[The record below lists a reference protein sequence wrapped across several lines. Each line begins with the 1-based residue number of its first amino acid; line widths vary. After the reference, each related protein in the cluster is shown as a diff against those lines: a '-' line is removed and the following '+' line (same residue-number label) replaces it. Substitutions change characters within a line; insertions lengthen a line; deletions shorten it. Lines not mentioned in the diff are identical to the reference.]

1 MRRLTAEGAVRI
13 STWMM
18 RRDALRAIGG
28 NLEALAR
35 AQRQSVSGRRIETV
49 SDDPA
54 GASQVMRLDAH
65 LRDIEQFRKNAASA
79 STRLST
85 EDAVLKSARELID
98 RARGLALSGATA
110 SPSDPLRQ
118 QALAEMDAIKD
129 QLVALG
135 NTKLG
140 DEFLFGGGQTG
151 NPPFRLDGTYL
162 GDSTVRRATIDQQLT
177 MDTNHTGDVM
187 LGSALAA
194 FDSLVAQLQIGDA
207 ESIRQ
212 QDTVLASAQQDL
224 LTVQTEVG
232 ARLQTIEK
240 SNTYLA
246 GRATM
251 FAERRDTIRDVDPA
265 EAVVEVVA
273 RQNALERAYAVIGRV
288 LSTNLVDFLQ

>member
-1 MRRLTAEGAVRI
+1 MRI

-35 AQRQSVSGRRIETV
+35 AQRQSVSGHRIETV

-85 EDAVLKSARELID
+85 ENAVLKSARELID
-98 RARGLALSGATA
+98 RARGLALSGATT

-118 QALAEMDAIKD
+118 EALAEMAAIKD

-140 DEFLFGGGQTG
+140 DEYLFGGGQTA

-177 MDTNHTGDVM
+177 VDTNHTGDVM
-187 LGSALAA
+187 LGGALAA
-194 FDSLVAQLQIGDA
+194 FDSLVTQLQIGDA
-207 ESIRQ
+207 ETIRQ
-212 QDTVLASAQQDL
+212 QDTVLANAQQDL

-232 ARLQTIEK
+232 ARLQTIDK

-251 FAERRDTIRDVDPA
+251 FAERRDAIRDVDPA